1 MGSKETIFLQRPA
14 EHQDFVAWADVLKVL
29 AHPSRLMLIEA
40 LSSGERCVQDLTD
53 LVGHDMSTV
62 SKHLNLLRESGIV
75 ADDKRGKQV
84 YYRLRIPYVLHV
96 FYLLETIR
104 GTARSHAGQPPAT
117 LRPLKGSE
125 K

>member
-1 MGSKETIFLQRPA
+1 MGSDETVFLQRPA
-14 EHQDFVAWADVLKVL
+14 DRHDFVEWADLLKVL
-29 AHPSRLMLIEA
+29 AHPSRLILIEA
-40 LSSGERCVQDLTD
+40 LSAGERCVQDLTD

-96 FYLLETIR
+96 FYLLEAIR
-104 GTARSHAGQPPAT
+104 AADRQRGGQAPAT
-117 LRPLKGSE
+117 LRPVKRVGQ
-125 K
+125 